1 MSPSGIFGIFK
12 YFFFFII
19 CSFKMIKVLHVVVNK
34 IDIIGIRHKVDY
46 LPFLVQ
52 DD

>member
-12 YFFFFII
+12 YFFFFYNLQFQNDKGVACI
-19 CSFKMIKVLHVVVNK
+19 VNK
-34 IDIIGIRHKVDY
+34 IDIIGIRHKVYY
-46 LPFLVQ
+46 LTFLVQ

>member
-12 YFFFFII
+12 YFFFHNLQFQNE
-19 CSFKMIKVLHVVVNK
+19 IKVLHVVVNK
-34 IDIIGIRHKVDY
+34 IDIIGIRHKVYY

-52 DD
+52 DV

>member
-12 YFFFFII
+12 YFFFII
-19 CSFKMIKVLHVVVNK
+19 CSFRMIKVLHVVVNK
-34 IDIIGIRHKVDY
+34 IDIIGIRHKVYD

-52 DD
+52 DV